1 MTRTLSTRSY
11 SGLILHETF
20 LDRFEYLKLSG
31 RVGEETFGF
40 ERWMNQDFYRSREWR
55 SLREKIII
63 RDNGCDLGHQDNPI
77 RDRIIIHHII
87 PMTPEDFDEG
97 NPLMVDP
104 NNLITTT
111 HATHNAIHY
120 GSASL
125 LREEWVERRPG
136 DTIPWARQH

>member
-1 MTRTLSTRSY
+1 MTNSLSTRTYPGMLQHDS
-11 SGLILHETF
+11 F
-20 LDRFEYLKLSG
+20 VDRFEYLALRG

-40 ERWMNQDFYRSREWR
+40 ERFLNQNFYRSREWK
-55 SLREKIII
+55 SLREQIII
-63 RDNGCDLGHQDNPI
+63 RDEGCDLGHPDNPI

-97 NPLMVDP
+97 NPLIVDP

-120 GSASL
+120 GNASL

-136 DTIPWARQH
+136 DTIPWARQS